1 MMRPADFVGDETIPD
16 RLEIGRQ
23 PHSAELLAPSLVV
36 ATLGIACVSTA
47 KRSIRHPCAAPYDRH
62 QRVWSHG
69 VDDELGDRST
79 ELQACETED
88 VGCTQIP
95 PDHCCPHRRNL
106 LRDSASARF
115 RFDEATT
122 GVSDSFGAG
131 DCRTT
136 EPTRAPPPVAG
147 CRPALISKSG
157 ASLSAKRVAQGA
169 RVFVRRNERCQ
180 PTTRPNAVNA
190 RHIATAALEIISAR
204 SLTARR
210 R

>member
-1 MMRPADFVGDETIPD
+1 MMRPADFVGDATIPGW
-16 RLEIGRQ
+16 LKIGRQ

-79 ELQACETED
+79 ELQACETE
-88 VGCTQIP
+88 G
-95 PDHCCPHRRNL
+95 
-106 LRDSASARF
+106 ASARF

-147 CRPALISKSG
+147 C
-157 ASLSAKRVAQGA
+157 
-169 RVFVRRNERCQ
+169 
-180 PTTRPNAVNA
+180 
-190 RHIATAALEIISAR
+190 
-204 SLTARR
+204 
-210 R
+210 